1 MHAFFE
7 HYLPAEPAA
16 AYLAPGISML
26 AEIWFDI
33 TEDVQSAVQR
43 WEQTGFTRLDV
54 ASENQQERAT
64 FCRHA
69 VSIAASL
76 VIYRPPPSP
85 PEPVYLAPQSMA
97 ARRQAELAPRYG
109 AATIV
114 IDSIPAASSAHI
126 GPKVCQAARVSLV
139 QTAELPGMLAT
150 WQNKGF
156 VVLGSSDLLIKNNE
170 MGFSEGL
177 RQAAVAA
184 GASLAFFQITPAK
197 VRAVQRKADGR
208 IDMDAVRA
216 DPPVKMSPGGSSVL
230 QLVLLAPV
238 SLHARELAE
247 AEFGSSHV
255 PIGLGESSPVT
266 APPATLKTSW

>member
-1 MHAFFE
+1 MHAFLE
-7 HYLPAEPAA
+7 HYLPAEPEA
-16 AYLAPGISML
+16 AYLAPGISIL
-26 AEIWFDI
+26 AEIWFNI
-33 TEDVQSAVQR
+33 TEDVPSAVQR
-43 WEQTGFTRLDV
+43 WEQTGFIRLDV

-64 FCRHA
+64 FCSHA

-97 ARRQAELAPRYG
+97 ARRQAELTLRHG

-114 IDSIPAASSAHI
+114 IDSIPVASSTHI

-197 VRAVQRKADGR
+197 LRTVQRKADGR
-208 IDMDAVRA
+208 IDMDAVHA
-216 DPPVKMSPGGSSVL
+216 DPPVKMSPGGSSVV

-255 PIGLGESSPVT
+255 PIGLEENSPS
-266 APPATLKTSW
+266 PLPQRL